1 MQTAKTIPYG
11 RQSVDDDD
19 VEAVVAALRGEY
31 LTTGPS
37 VERFE
42 GGLATVTGAKHV
54 SVLNSGTAA
63 LHAAYFAAG
72 LGPGKKLIT
81 SPLTFAATANAALYL
96 GAEVV
101 FADIEPETG
110 CLDPRSV
117 AGLLDDRVR
126 VVTAVDYAGHPCDY
140 AALRTLQSQHDFT
153 LIADACHSLG
163 ATQDGRSVGTLADAS
178 CFSFHPVKPITTG
191 EGGAVATNDSEFAAR
206 VARFRT
212 HGIARNPGE
221 QAEHGGWFY
230 AMRDLG
236 FNYRLCDLQCALGSS
251 QLRKL
256 ARFTSR
262 RREIADAYQVGL
274 AGLGLELP
282 VVRPGTDPVWHLYVV
297 RVAELGLRRA
307 FYEQLHA
314 AGLGVQV
321 HYIPVYWHPYYEQLG
336 YRRGLCPK
344 AEEFFGR
351 AISLPIFPAMDDA
364 DVADVIERVRQVQIG
379 RQSAR
384 SAA

>member
-1 MQTAKTIPYG
+1 MRTAKTIPYG

-42 GGLATVTGAKHV
+42 KGLATVTGAKHV

-101 FADIEPETG
+101 FADIDPATG
-110 CLDPRSV
+110 CLDPKSV
-117 AGLLDDRVR
+117 AALLDERVR

-140 AALRTLQSQHDFT
+140 AALRVLQSRFDFT

-163 ATQDGRSVGTLADAS
+163 ATQAGRPVGTLADAS

-191 EGGAVATNDSEFAAR
+191 EGGAVATDDGDFAAR

-212 HGIARNPGE
+212 HGIERNPVE
-221 QAEHGGWFY
+221 QAERGGWFY

-236 FNYRLCDLQCALGSS
+236 FNYRLCDLQCALGAS

-256 ARFTSR
+256 SRFTSR
-262 RREIADAYQVGL
+262 RREIADAYHAGL
-274 AGLGLELP
+274 TGLGLTLP
-282 VVRPGTDPVWHLYVV
+282 SVRPGAESAWHLYVV
-297 RVAELGLRRA
+297 RVAEAALRRV

-336 YRRGLCPK
+336 YRRGLCPE
-344 AEEFFGR
+344 AEEFYGR
-351 AISLPIFPAMDDA
+351 AVSLPIFPEMGDA
-364 DVADVIERVRQVQIG
+364 DVANVIERVRRVRIG
-379 RQSAR
+379 QQPTR